1 MAGKAWL
8 HPLGERGGRRGKRR
22 EQTNRQRDDSSS
34 HPANVLGH
42 AQTSRFPSPHAK
54 RGGEGSGWG
63 AFFASPA
70 REWHASPPPGFARFR
85 GRRHLP
91 GASLARGGGERSKQ
105 KIGGGG
111 RGPRSFCA
119 EAVSY
124 CGPPRCS

>member
-8 HPLGERGGRRGKRR
+8 HPLGERRGRRGKRR

-54 RGGEGSGWG
+54 RGGEGSGVG
-63 AFFASPA
+63 RFFLHRPRANGTQAP
-70 REWHASPPPGFARFR
+70 HPPPPPSA
-85 GRRHLP
+85 GRC
-91 GASLARGGGERSKQ
+91 ARGGRERSKQ
-105 KIGGGG
+105 KIEGGG
-111 RGPRSFCA
+111 RRPRSFCA
-119 EAVSY
+119 EAVSC